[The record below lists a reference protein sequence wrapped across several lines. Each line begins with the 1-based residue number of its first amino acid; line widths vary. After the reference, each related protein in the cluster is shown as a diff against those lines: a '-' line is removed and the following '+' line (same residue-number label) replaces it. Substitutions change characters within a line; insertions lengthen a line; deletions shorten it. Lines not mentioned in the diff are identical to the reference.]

1 LEFDMKAVWNLFMV
15 LALMAGAGAAG
26 YFIGHRAASPAASE
40 QPDSGDDVAPTPTV
54 QTSPIQRGRI
64 ERAITAYG
72 VVAAQTGDIAVL
84 SAAFESRI
92 KKILVVPGQRLDAD
106 TPAIEIEPSPD
117 TQLQMLQAKAAVE
130 SATKDLDQT
139 RTRFSSQLATNQD
152 LLQSEQNLRLAKLK
166 LDSMQSEGAGGAMKL
181 KAGGLVA
188 KVDVQEGQVV
198 PAGTPLV
205 EVAGSGKLQVRL
217 GLEPTDA
224 AAIHAGDRVALQN
237 IGSDGPGVVGKV
249 QMVAQ
254 RINPDTRLTDVFVAL
269 PPDAAMPLDAYVR
282 GELTIAGAD
291 GLVVPRSA
299 VLPGDEGYSLFTVEQ
314 GKAVEH
320 KVTIALQNDRS
331 AQVSGEGLS
340 AGQAAVVLGNLEL
353 EDGMTVNVQPG
364 NSPATQE
371 AAQ

>member
-1 LEFDMKAVWNLFMV
+1 MKAVWNLFLV
-15 LALMAGAGAAG
+15 LALMAGAGVAG
-26 YFIGHRAASPAASE
+26 YFIGHRAVSPAAPE
-40 QPDSGDDVAPTPTV
+40 QSDSDEAAAPTPTV
-54 QTSPIQRGRI
+54 QTAPIQRGRI
-64 ERAITAYG
+64 ERNITAYG
-72 VVAAQTGDIAVL
+72 VVTAQSGDIAIL

-139 RTRFSSQLATNQD
+139 RTRFSSHLATNQD
-152 LLQSEQNLRLAKLK
+152 LLQSEQNMRLAQLK
-166 LDSMQSEGAGGAMKL
+166 LDSLQSEGAGGAMKL

-188 KVDVQEGQVV
+188 RVDVQEGQVA
-198 PAGTPLV
+198 PAGAPLV

-217 GLEPTDA
+217 GLEPADA
-224 AAIHAGDRVALQN
+224 AGIHAGDRVALQN
-237 IGSDGPGVVGKV
+237 IGSDGPAVEGKV
-249 QMVAQ
+249 RMVAQ
-254 RINPDTRLTDVFVAL
+254 RINPDTRLTDVFVAI
-269 PPDAAMPLDAYVR
+269 PSDAAMPLDAYVR

-299 VLPGDEGYSLFTVEQ
+299 VLPDEEGYSLFTVEQ

-320 KVTIALQNDRS
+320 KVTIGLQNDRS

-340 AGQAAVVLGNLEL
+340 AGQMVVVLGNLEL
-353 EDGMTVNVQPG
+353 EDGMTVKTQAGEP
-364 NSPATQE
+364 PATQE

>member
-1 LEFDMKAVWNLFMV
+1 
-15 LALMAGAGAAG
+15 
-26 YFIGHRAASPAASE
+26 
-40 QPDSGDDVAPTPTV
+40 
-54 QTSPIQRGRI
+54 
-64 ERAITAYG
+64 
-72 VVAAQTGDIAVL
+72 
-84 SAAFESRI
+84 
-92 KKILVVPGQRLDAD
+92 
-106 TPAIEIEPSPD
+106 
-117 TQLQMLQAKAAVE
+117 
-130 SATKDLDQT
+130 
-139 RTRFSSQLATNQD
+139 
-152 LLQSEQNLRLAKLK
+152 
-166 LDSMQSEGAGGAMKL
+166 MQSEGAVGVVKL

-217 GLEPTDA
+217 GIEPSDA
-224 AAIHAGDRVALQN
+224 AAIHAGDRVTLQQL
-237 IGSDGPGVVGKV
+237 SSEGPGLVGKV

-299 VLPGDEGYSLFTVEQ
+299 VLPDDEGYSLFTVEQ

-320 KVTIALQNDRS
+320 KVTIALQNDQS

-340 AGQAAVVLGNLEL
+340 AGQMAVVLGNMES
-353 EDGMTVNVQPG
+353 EDGMTVKTESMTVNAQPG
-364 NSPATQE
+364 ESPATQE

>member
-1 LEFDMKAVWNLFMV
+1 MKAVWNLFLV
-15 LALMAGAGAAG
+15 LALMAGAGVAG
-26 YFIGHRAASPAASE
+26 YFIGHRTVSPATSE
-40 QPDSGDDVAPTPTV
+40 QADSDDEVAPTPTV
-54 QTSPIQRGRI
+54 QTAPILRGHV
-64 ERAITAYG
+64 ERNVTAYG

-130 SATKDLDQT
+130 SATKDLEQT
-139 RTRFSSQLATNQD
+139 RTRFGSQLATNQD
-152 LLQSEQNLRLAKLK
+152 LLQSEANMRLAQLK

-217 GLEPTDA
+217 GLEPNDA
-224 AAIHAGDRVALQN
+224 AGIHAGDRVALRQL
-237 IGSDGPGVVGKV
+237 GSDGPGVEGKV

-254 RINPDTRLTDVFVAL
+254 RIDPDTRLMDVFVAL

-299 VLPGDEGYSLFTVEQ
+299 VLPDDEGYSLFTVEQ

-320 KVTIALQNDRS
+320 KVTISLQNDRS
-331 AQVSGEGLS
+331 VQISGEGLS
-340 AGQAAVVLGNLEL
+340 AGQMAVVLGNLEL
-353 EDGMTVNVQPG
+353 EDGMTVKTQAGEP
-364 NSPATQE
+364 PATQE